1 MDERKKMILQ
11 AIIHDYVE
19 SAEPVASRKIAKKH
33 NFGIS
38 PATIR
43 NEMCDLE
50 ELGFLKQ
57 LHTSSGRVPSAKGYR
72 YYVDTLLQKERFRKE
87 DMEFINA
94 IWKEEPATL
103 TEYFQQM
110 AKVISQV
117 SHNMSLCF
125 APRRD
130 TSVIRFLHILP
141 IHDTRAVMVIVTDTG
156 ALDNEPVFFEE
167 SISLDKLNS
176 IAIKFSNAL
185 KNVLLKDITLE
196 FLANLVKEFPDDKD
210 IIISLGQALYNALT
224 KRTLFYSVGTPELL
238 GQPEFSTIT
247 NVQPI
252 LNLLEQEDKLGQ
264 LLNSNTS
271 KPINIRIGT
280 ENPIA
285 SMHNCSVIQ
294 ADFSAE
300 DEHIGTLAILGPT
313 RMEYARIIGMLNYMQ
328 EFLKKLHNKEK

>member
-1 MDERKKMILQ
+1 MDERKQLILQ

-19 SAEPVASRKIAKKH
+19 SAEPVASRRIAKKH
-33 NFGIS
+33 NLGIS
-38 PATIR
+38 SATIR

-72 YYVDTLLQKERFRKE
+72 YYVDTILQKERFNQQ
-87 DMEFINA
+87 DMELINA
-94 IWKEEPATL
+94 IWKEDPATL

-125 APRRD
+125 APRHD

-141 IHDTRAVMVIVTDTG
+141 IHDTRAVMVVVTDTG
-156 ALDNEPVFFEE
+156 ALDNEPVFFDE
-167 SISLDKLNS
+167 SISVDRLNA

-185 KNVLLKDITLE
+185 QNVLLKDITLE
-196 FLANLVKEFPDDKD
+196 FLANLVNDFAEDRKVAIKLGH
-210 IIISLGQALYNALT
+210 SLFNVLS
-224 KRTLFYSVGTPELL
+224 KRKLFYSVGTPELL

-252 LNLLEQEDKLGQ
+252 LNLLEEEDKLGQ
-264 LLNSNTS
+264 ILHADSS
-271 KPINIRIGT
+271 KPISIRIGT

-285 SMHNCSVIQ
+285 SMHNCSLIQ
-294 ADFSAE
+294 ADFSTE

-328 EFLKKLHNKEK
+328 DVFKNLRNKDK

>member
-1 MDERKKMILQ
+1 MDERKQLILQ

-19 SAEPVASRKIAKKH
+19 SAEPVASRRIAKKH
-33 NFGIS
+33 NLGIS
-38 PATIR
+38 SATIR

-72 YYVDTLLQKERFRKE
+72 YYVDTLLQKDCFRKE
-87 DMEFINA
+87 DMDFINA

-110 AKVISQV
+110 AKAISQV

-125 APRRD
+125 APRHD

-141 IHDTRAVMVIVTDTG
+141 IHDTRAVMVVVTDTG

-167 SISLDKLNS
+167 SISVERLNL
-176 IAIKFSNAL
+176 IATKFSNAL
-185 KNVLLKDITLE
+185 QNVLLKDITLE
-196 FLANLVKEFPDDKD
+196 FLANVVNGFATDRN
-210 IIISLGQALYNALT
+210 IAISLGQSLYNSLS
-224 KRTLFYSVGTPELL
+224 KRKLFYSVGTPELL
-238 GQPEFSTIT
+238 GQPEFSSIT

-252 LNLLEQEDKLGQ
+252 LNLLEEEDKLGQ
-264 LLNSNTS
+264 LLYPDTS

-285 SMHNCSVIQ
+285 SMHNCSLIQ
-294 ADFSAE
+294 ADFSAG
-300 DEHIGTLAILGPT
+300 DEHVGTLAILGPT
-313 RMEYARIIGMLNYMQ
+313 RMEYGRIIGMLSYMQ
-328 EFLKKLHNKEK
+328 EVLKNLRNKDK